1 MIMSC
6 NLHAHFINWLQS
18 AAIFITFVAVL
29 MHEWI
34 HLSNCTAE
42 FEIKMLKIASFFFKE
57 EMCSGN
63 FMQLFFHH
71 HFPDIFTPRRHSM
84 FMVNVYIL
92 MMSMLK
98 NAWKWKGYAR
108 HCNVSVCLLWMPT
121 STFSSSS
128 FVLLTLHYYTWCAYA
143 DMVVHMYNPFEV
155 LFFVEL
161 HHKEKNNY

>member
-1 MIMSC
+1 MSC
-6 NLHAHFINWLQS
+6 NPHAHFINWLQS

-42 FEIKMLKIASFFFKE
+42 FEIKMLKIASHFLKRKIAVEILCNFFFIIIFQIFLLPVVIQ
-57 EMCSGN
+57 CSW
-63 FMQLFFHH
+63 
-71 HFPDIFTPRRHSM
+71 SM
-84 FMVNVYIL
+84 FTFWWW
-92 MMSMLK
+92 
-98 NAWKWKGYAR
+98 ACWKMHESEKDMTR

-128 FVLLTLHYYTWCAYA
+128 FVLLTLHYFIWCAYA
-143 DMVVHMYNPFEV
+143 DMVVYMYNPFEV